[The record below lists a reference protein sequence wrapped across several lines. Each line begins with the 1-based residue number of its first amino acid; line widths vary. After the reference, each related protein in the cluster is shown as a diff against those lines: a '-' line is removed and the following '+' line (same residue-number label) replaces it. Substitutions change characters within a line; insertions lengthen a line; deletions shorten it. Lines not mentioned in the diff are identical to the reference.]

1 MLLLVLKRWY
11 YPPTPE
17 SLNED
22 IKRSEDTQQTALNLT
37 QLIEQHG
44 SRGWL
49 DALIEKMGPGAML
62 QLEDMADALE
72 ILRK

>member
-49 DALIEKMGPGAML
+49 DALIEKMGPSSIL

-72 ILRK
+72 IVRK

>member
-1 MLLLVLKRWY
+1 MLWLVLKRWY
-11 YPPTPE
+11 HPPTLE
-17 SLNED
+17 NLCED

-37 QLIEQHG
+37 QLIEQYG

-49 DALIEKMGPGAML
+49 DALIEKTGPNSML

-72 ILRK
+72 IMRK